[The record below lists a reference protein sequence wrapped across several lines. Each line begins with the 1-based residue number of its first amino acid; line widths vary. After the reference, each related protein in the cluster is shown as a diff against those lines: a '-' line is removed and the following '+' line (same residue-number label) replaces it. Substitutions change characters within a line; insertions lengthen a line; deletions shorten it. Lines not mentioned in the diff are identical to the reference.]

1 MRDLYILLLT
11 VVFLVSAGLN
21 LVSCENGT
29 QSRRMETSE
38 KQVEK
43 PGTDTGGETIKE
55 PTLDRI
61 VEYQREAK
69 AKLESLDKRLGEL
82 KNEVEKSGAAISD
95 ATKKEIEELNWK
107 REYARKKLDELQSA
121 SVVAWNDIKSE
132 MDSTIN
138 DLERSYEKISSEL
151 KGEQAHEQTTEPPG
165 KAVGADQRESEEK
178 TQ

>member
-11 VVFLVSAGLN
+11 VVFLVSTGLN
-21 LVSCENGT
+21 LVSCENWT
-29 QSRRMETSE
+29 QSRKTETSE
-38 KQVEK
+38 KQVGK
-43 PGTDTGGETIKE
+43 PGADTGGETIKE

-69 AKLESLDKRLGEL
+69 AKLDSLDKRLGEL

-95 ATKKEIEELNWK
+95 ATKKEIEELDWK

-151 KGEQAHEQTTEPPG
+151 KREQAHQQTTEPQG
-165 KAVGADQRESEEK
+165 KAVGADQRETEEK